1 MTSRADIITEA
12 RRWVGTPFKH
22 QGRRR
27 GRAVDCAGLIIGTG
41 LATGAI
47 DGYKEI
53 GYGRQ
58 PNPER
63 MGGHLNQWMELIPVS
78 EARDGDVYWF
88 RFIQPMHVGFAS
100 TLPDGRAG
108 VIHAWQ
114 DIGRCVEHG
123 LDDTWRRRIVAA
135 FRFHGV
141 TD

>member
-12 RRWVGTPFKH
+12 RRWVGTPFRH
-22 QGRRR
+22 QGRVR

-41 LATGAI
+41 LATGII
-47 DGYKEI
+47 DGYQEI

-63 MGGHLNQWMELIPVS
+63 MGGHLDQWMERIPVS